1 MAGYTRQSTYT
12 DGDVITAAHS
22 NNEFNQLLAAFVNTT
37 GHKHDGTAAEGPV
50 IGLIGDP
57 GIATPLNKVVVSD
70 TNNRIGV
77 FVDVGGSSTE
87 QIRFQDGAIVPVTD
101 NDIDLG
107 ASGTEFK
114 DLFIDGTANIDAL
127 IADTADINGG
137 TIDGVTIG
145 GASAGAITATSLV
158 ATTADINGGTVDG
171 AVIGG
176 ASAAAITGTTIV
188 ANTSINIAGDGAT
201 VTGIKDEDDMS
212 SNSATKLATQ
222 QSIKAYVDAQ
232 VTAQDLDFQADS
244 GGVLSIDLDSETF
257 TLTGGTGI
265 DTSGSGNTVTF
276 AIDST
281 VATLAGTQTLTN
293 KTLTTPVISSI
304 SNSGTITLP
313 TGTDT
318 LVGRAT
324 TDTLTNKTL
333 TSPTITTGV
342 LNGAVS
348 GTSIKDEDDMSS
360 DSASHLATQ
369 QSIKAYVD
377 SQVTAQDFDFSGDS
391 GGAQSVDLD
400 SQSMTFTG
408 GTGIDTTGSS
418 QTMTFAIDST
428 VATLT
433 GSQTLTNKTLTS
445 PVLNSTIS
453 GTSIKDEDDMASNSA
468 DHLATQQ
475 SIKAYVD
482 TQVATVPVGD
492 ITSVV
497 AGSGMTGGGT
507 SGDVTLNV
515 IGGTGITANAD
526 EITIDSTVTTL
537 TGTQTLTNK
546 TLTSPTING
555 GSLSST
561 VTGTTQSAGT
571 SNTTIATTAFAVT
584 EANNAAVAMAIAL
597 G

>member
-12 DGDVITAAHS
+12 DGDVIDAADS
-22 NNEFNQLLAAFVNTT
+22 NDEFDQLLAAFNNSS
-37 GHKHDGTAAEGPV
+37 GHKHNGTAAEGPV

-57 GIATPLNKVVVSD
+57 GITTPINKVVVSD
-70 TNNRIGV
+70 TNNRVGV

-145 GASAGAITATSLV
+145 AASAGAITATSLI
-158 ATTADINGGTVDG
+158 ATTADINAGTVDG
-171 AVIGG
+171 VVIGG

-222 QSIKAYVDAQ
+222 QSIKAYVDSQ

-265 DTSGSGNTVTF
+265 DTAGSGNAVTF

-281 VATLAGTQTLTN
+281 VTTLAGTQTLTN

-304 SNSGTITLP
+304 SNSGTLTLP
-313 TGTDT
+313 TSTDT

-348 GTSIKDEDDMSS
+348 GTSIKDEDNMAS

-400 SQSMTFTG
+400 SQSLTFTG

-453 GTSIKDEDDMASNSA
+453 GTSIKDEDNMASNSA

-571 SNTTIATTAFAVT
+571 NNTTIATTAFAVT